1 MTLLSRMVLG
11 AALAVGFS
19 ALAAPNARAAEPD
32 KLLPA
37 EADTVIQV
45 NFKQLLDSDIIKKY
59 ALEQIK
65 QTLDGQDAK
74 KILTEIGL
82 DPLKDIEKI
91 TVGASVPSLTNT
103 KWSDIRYLMIVR
115 GTFDPEKLYKAAE
128 AQSKKDADRFAMIK
142 DGNTVIFK
150 FQPENGDNPIYG
162 TVVDDKTVV
171 AASDKKLI
179 ANALKAAEGN
189 KKPPIKPELADLI
202 KKLDEKSS
210 VYVTSMVKSKFDE
223 LKLPKNDFV
232 DLSKLEAS
240 ILKTESLSLT
250 VKVGTDVN
258 VEVTLGMKDDDAAV
272 DMQNALDD
280 VLKQVKPLAPLA
292 GAADPRMKPLADILT
307 TIKTSAKNKDVVISG
322 KLTGANI
329 GKMIKIDP
337 DGGN

>member
-11 AALAVGFS
+11 AALAVGLS
-19 ALAAPNARAAEPD
+19 APNACAAEPD

-37 EADTVIQV
+37 EADTVVQV
-45 NFKQLLDSDIIKKY
+45 NIKQLLDSDIIKKY
-59 ALEQIK
+59 ALEQLK

-74 KILTEIGL
+74 KLLTEIGL

-91 TVGASVPSLTNT
+91 TVGAAVANLTNI
-103 KWSDIRYLMIVR
+103 KSNDIKFLMIVR
-115 GTFDPEKLYKAAE
+115 GTFDPEKLFKAAE
-128 AQSKKDADRFAMIK
+128 VQSKKDADRFSMIK
-142 DGNTVIFK
+142 DGGTIIFK
-150 FQPENGDNPIYG
+150 YQPENGENPIYG

-189 KKPPIKPELADLI
+189 KKPPIKQELADLI

-210 VYVTSMVKSKFDE
+210 VYVTSIVKSKFDE

-240 ILKTESLSLT
+240 ILKTDSVSVT

-258 VEVTLGMKDDDAAV
+258 LEVTLGMKDDDAAI

-280 VLKQVKPLAPLA
+280 VLKQVKPLIPLA
-292 GAADPRMKPLADILT
+292 SAAQPQLKPLADIVA
-307 TIKTSAKNKDVVISG
+307 TIKTSAKNKDVIISG
-322 KLTGANI
+322 KVTGANI
-329 GKMIKIDP
+329 GKMIKIEG